1 LRDGVRR
8 GHAARMV
15 DFDLRFVK
23 VVGVLGR
30 DFHAAGGWRTN
41 NTCFDR
47 DRVPVASRI
56 VTSVPDM

>member
-1 LRDGVRR
+1 
-8 GHAARMV
+8 MV
-15 DFDLRFVK
+15 DLDLRFVK
-23 VVGVLGR
+23 IVGAVVR
-30 DFHAAGGWRTN
+30 DLHAAGGWRAN